1 MGHVSTVAVG
11 KGGGIR
17 ALSNV
22 SRVGRHADELCYVA
36 CDVLGQ
42 GSGDGSRY
50 EWAVGNAPYVVTFPW
65 GICRTT
71 P

>member
-1 MGHVSTVAVG
+1 MGHVSG
-11 KGGGIR
+11 CGQGGGRGIR
-17 ALSNV
+17 ALSDV

-36 CDVLGQ
+36 CDVFALGK
-42 GSGDGSRY
+42 GSEDG